1 MIYLQKKKKKS
12 RKLKPKP
19 KPAPAVNMEKLAEVI
34 LIPSPAM
41 GHIAQMLE
49 LAKLFFHQNHH
60 LTITVLIMKLPDYID
75 AVSGPFVDS
84 VAASSS
90 SDRLRF
96 VHLPAAD
103 PTPEW
108 GSKTRGHFVYRL
120 VQSQRSHIKDFLI
133 SQRSSKT
140 LAGFVVDMLCTPF
153 MDVADEFKIPSYV
166 FFTSPAAFLGLMLH
180 FQFLEDECQQDV
192 SLFKNTDSSNLL
204 SFPSYAYPV
213 PPSVLPMVLVDRDT
227 WLGRFLDFARGYRK
241 AKGIII
247 NTFAELEIH
256 QLDAYKKNNCN
267 MSRSKQDQVPL
278 PPIYPIGPILN
289 QSKSKSE
296 SEEAEITNWLDQ
308 QPTKSVVLICFG
320 SQGSLPLDQV
330 KQIALA
336 LDNCGCRFLWSL
348 RQPPQSN
355 NAQFPGEY
363 TSYSEILPEGFLD
376 RTEIK
381 GKVVGWV
388 PQLKVLSHE
397 AIGGFVSHCGWNSI
411 LESIWCGVPIATWP
425 LHSEQQVNAFQLVKE
440 VGVAVDIT
448 LDYCERNKDQPMV
461 TADAIEKRIKELME
475 INTAVREKAKEMK
488 EKSRA
493 SVIEGGSSYLS
504 LGKLIDELLKNAAL

>member
-1 MIYLQKKKKKS
+1 
-12 RKLKPKP
+12 
-19 KPAPAVNMEKLAEVI
+19 MEKSAEVI

-41 GHIAQMLE
+41 GHVAQMLE
-49 LAKLFFHQNHH
+49 LAKLFFTRNHQ
-60 LTITVLIMKLPDYID
+60 LSITVLIMKLPDYID

-90 SDRLRF
+90 SHRLRF
-96 VHLPAAD
+96 FELPAVD

-108 GSKTRGHFVYRL
+108 SSKTRGHFVHRL
-120 VQSQRSHIKDFLI
+120 VQAQKSHIREFLI
-133 SQRSSKT
+133 SGMK
-140 LAGFVVDMLCTPF
+140 LAGFVVDMLCTPL
-153 MDVADEFKIPSYV
+153 MDVADEFEIPTYV

-180 FQFLEDECQQDV
+180 FKFLEDECHQDV
-192 SLFKNTDSSNLL
+192 SSFNNSDSTTLL

-213 PPSVLPMVLVDRDT
+213 PPSLLPMVLVDRDT

-247 NTFAELEIH
+247 NTFSELEIH
-256 QLDAYKKNNCN
+256 ALDAYNNN
-267 MSRSKQDQVPL
+267 NLSRSEQDQDQDAL

-296 SEEAEITNWLDQ
+296 SEEAEITNWLDE
-308 QPTKSVVLICFG
+308 QPPHSVVLLCFG
-320 SQGSLPLDQV
+320 SQGSLPVAQV
-330 KQIALA
+330 KEIAIAL
-336 LDNCGCRFLWSL
+336 DSIGCRFLWSL
-348 RQPPQSN
+348 RRPPQSN

-363 TSYSEILPEGFLD
+363 TSYSDILPEGFLN
-376 RTEIK
+376 RTEKK

-411 LESIWCGVPIATWP
+411 LESIWYGVPIATWP

-440 VGVAVDIT
+440 IGIAVEIT
-448 LDYCERNKDQPMV
+448 LDYCERNKNQPIV
-461 TADAIEKRIKELME
+461 TAQVIKKGISKLME
-475 INTAVREKAKEMK
+475 TDSAVRHEAKEMK

-504 LGKLIDELLKNAAL
+504 LGKLTDELLNNAAS

>member
-1 MIYLQKKKKKS
+1 
-12 RKLKPKP
+12 
-19 KPAPAVNMEKLAEVI
+19 MEKLAELI

-41 GHIAQMLE
+41 GHVAQMLE
-49 LAKLFFHQNHH
+49 LAKLLIYRNNQ
-60 LTITVLIMKLPDYID
+60 LSITVLIMKLPDYID

-84 VAASSS
+84 VAASSTS
-90 SDRLRF
+90 NRLRF
-96 VHLPAAD
+96 FQLPSPD

-108 GSKTRGHFVYRL
+108 SSKTRGHFVYRL
-120 VQSQRSHIKDFLI
+120 VQSQKSHIRELLT
-133 SQRSSKT
+133 SQRPGNNKLS
-140 LAGFVVDMLCTPF
+140 GFVVDMLCTPL
-153 MDVADEFKIPSYV
+153 MDVADEFGIPSYV

-180 FQFLEDECQQDV
+180 FQFLEDERHQNV
-192 SLFKNTDSSNLL
+192 SDFKNSNSTTLL
-204 SFPSYAYPV
+204 SFPSYAYSV

-247 NTFAELEIH
+247 NTLAELEIH
-256 QLDAYKKNNCN
+256 ALDAYNNN
-267 MSRSKQDQVPL
+267 NNISRSEQDLL

-289 QSKSKSE
+289 QSKSRSE
-296 SEEAEITNWLDQ
+296 SEEEEITNWLDE
-308 QPTKSVVLICFG
+308 QPPHSVVLICFG
-320 SQGSLPLDQV
+320 SQGSVPVDQV
-330 KQIALA
+330 NEIAVTLEK
-336 LDNCGCRFLWSL
+336 CGCQFLWSL
-348 RQPPQSN
+348 RRPPQSN

-376 RTEIK
+376 RTEKK

-397 AIGGFVSHCGWNSI
+397 AIGGFMSHCGWNSI

-440 VGVAVDIT
+440 VGIAVEIT

-461 TADAIEKRIKELME
+461 TAEAIEKGIRELME
-475 INTAVREKAKEMK
+475 ANSTVRDKAMEMK
-488 EKSRA
+488 EKSQA
-493 SVIEGGSSYLS
+493 SVMQGGSSYLS
-504 LGKLIDELLKNAAL
+504 LGKLIDEILKNTAL

>member
-1 MIYLQKKKKKS
+1 
-12 RKLKPKP
+12 
-19 KPAPAVNMEKLAEVI
+19 MEKLAELI

-41 GHIAQMLE
+41 GHVAQMLE

-75 AVSGPFVDS
+75 AVSGSFVDS

-96 VHLPAAD
+96 VQLPVAD

-108 GSKTRGHFVYRL
+108 SSKTRGHFVYRL
-120 VQSQRSHIKDFLI
+120 VQSQKSHIKDFLI
-133 SQRSSKT
+133 SQRPAKK
-140 LAGFVVDMLCTPF
+140 LAGFVVDMLCTPL
-153 MDVADEFKIPSYV
+153 MDVADEFNIPSYV

-192 SLFKNTDSSNLL
+192 SLFKNTDGSNLL

-213 PPSVLPMVLVDRDT
+213 PPKVLPMVLVDRDT

-256 QLDAYKKNNCN
+256 QLDTYKKNNSN
-267 MSRSKQDQVPL
+267 ISRSEQDQVPL

-308 QPTKSVVLICFG
+308 QPPKSVVLICFG

-348 RQPPQSN
+348 RRPPQSN

-363 TSYSEILPEGFLD
+363 TNYSEILPEGFLD

-440 VGVAVDIT
+440 VGVAVAIT
-448 LDYCERNKDQPMV
+448 LDYCERTKDQPMI
-461 TADAIEKRIKELME
+461 TAEAIEKGIKELVE

-488 EKSRA
+488 EKSRT

>member
-1 MIYLQKKKKKS
+1 
-12 RKLKPKP
+12 
-19 KPAPAVNMEKLAEVI
+19 MEKLVELV

-41 GHIAQMLE
+41 GHVSQMLE
-49 LAKLFFHQNHH
+49 LAKLFLSRNNQ
-60 LTITVLIMKLPDYID
+60 LSITVLIMKLPDYID

-96 VHLPAAD
+96 FELTAVD

-108 GSKTRGHFVYRL
+108 SSKTRGHFVNRL
-120 VQSQRSHIKDFLI
+120 VQSQKSQIREFII
-133 SQRSSKT
+133 SQRHGSGIK
-140 LAGFVVDMLCTPF
+140 LAGFVVDMLCTPL
-153 MDVADEFKIPSYV
+153 MDVADEFGIPSYV

-180 FQFLEDECQQDV
+180 FQFLEDECRQDV
-192 SLFKNTDSSNLL
+192 SSFNNSDSTTLL

-213 PPSVLPMVLVDRDT
+213 PPNVLPMVLADRDT

-241 AKGIII
+241 SKGIIT

-256 QLDAYKKNNCN
+256 ALDAYNNN
-267 MSRSKQDQVPL
+267 ISRSSEQDPL

-289 QSKSKSE
+289 QSKSRSE
-296 SEEAEITNWLDQ
+296 SEEAEITNWLDE
-308 QPTKSVVLICFG
+308 QPPNSVVLLCFG
-320 SQGSLPLDQV
+320 SQGSLPTSQV
-330 KQIALA
+330 KEIAIA
-336 LDNCGCRFLWSL
+336 LDNIGCRFLWSL
-348 RQPPQSN
+348 RRPPESN

-363 TSYSEILPEGFLD
+363 MSYSEILPEGFLN
-376 RTEIK
+376 RTEKK

-397 AIGGFVSHCGWNSI
+397 AISVFVSHCGWNSI
-411 LESIWCGVPIATWP
+411 LESIWYGVPIATWP

-440 VGVAVDIT
+440 IGVAVEIT
-448 LDYCERNKDQPMV
+448 LDYCERNKQQPIV
-461 TADAIEKRIKELME
+461 TAQVIEKGISKLME
-475 INTAVREKAKEMK
+475 TNSPVKHKAKQMK

-493 SVIEGGSSYLS
+493 SVMEGGSSYLS
-504 LGKLIDELLKNAAL
+504 LGKLINELLRFS